1 MPIDERESCLP
12 DVEGLGAEGVFED
25 ECVFGE
31 LDSAAA
37 EVGLAA
43 EEVAELGEA
52 AAAALEPHR
61 RLLLSLTLRPST
73 STTGRLL
80 ALLFFLLDFA
90 FHFHTHLSS
99 FISWHGAIMVIKIKF

>member
-1 MPIDERESCLP
+1 MPIAERDSCLP

-73 STTGRLL
+73 TSRPL